1 MRIFLVKHF
10 ARLGDRNHV
19 PSTVRKKGRRRR
31 SPLLRYVGAKRFRS
45 VSRQPV
51 ANQCEAASD
60 DFPSNE
66 IVIETDPAVGQVH
79 CLDRLL
85 TCIWRSMGTSINIE
99 PELPKKG
106 PQPSERPVTARAAAE
121 FLQMHVR
128 SVTRLAGVGHIPGH
142 PVGYGQRKKWLFYI
156 SELDD
161 WLRAQVCSD
170 SSRRR
175 QGKGGQVA

>member
-1 MRIFLVKHF
+1 M
-10 ARLGDRNHV
+10 
-19 PSTVRKKGRRRR
+19 
-31 SPLLRYVGAKRFRS
+31 GA
-45 VSRQPV
+45 
-51 ANQCEAASD
+51 
-60 DFPSNE
+60 
-66 IVIETDPAVGQVH
+66 
-79 CLDRLL
+79 
-85 TCIWRSMGTSINIE
+85 SINTE
-99 PELPKKG
+99 SEMPKKA
-106 PQPSERPVTARAAAE
+106 PQPSERPVPARAAAE

-128 SVTRLAGVGHIPGH
+128 SVTRLAGAGHIPGH